1 MLTMKFCMVKN
12 WPNRSGI
19 NMRMENAGRHAESKK
34 TRAIDSPK
42 RPIKNRN
49 NSFGNWSWN
58 GRLYGDVCRIR
69 HPQLNLLMP

>member
-1 MLTMKFCMVKN
+1 
-12 WPNRSGI
+12 
-19 NMRMENAGRHAESKK
+19 MRMENAGRHAESKK

-58 GRLYGDVCRIR
+58 GRLSEMFAASGVKIVAVDI
-69 HPQLNLLMP
+69 